1 MSGYELLKF
10 LHIASVIAWIGGGIG
25 ITVLQLRMTAS
36 GDRPGLMSVGR
47 QMEAIGKLYYTPLA
61 VVTLGTGVWM
71 VATSGWTFGEPWI
84 VTGIAGIVVSMGIGL
99 GIITPT
105 GRRLQSESAKPEPDV
120 AAIAGLSQRL
130 RALGITNLVILMVV
144 VWAMVAK
151 PGA

>member
-61 VVTLGTGVWM
+61 VLTLATGVWM
-71 VATSGWTFGEPWI
+71 VATSGWAFGEAWI
-84 VTGIAGIVVSMGIGL
+84 VAGIAGMVVSMGIG
-99 GIITPT
+99 GIMTPT

-120 AAIAGLSQRL
+120 AAVARLSQRL